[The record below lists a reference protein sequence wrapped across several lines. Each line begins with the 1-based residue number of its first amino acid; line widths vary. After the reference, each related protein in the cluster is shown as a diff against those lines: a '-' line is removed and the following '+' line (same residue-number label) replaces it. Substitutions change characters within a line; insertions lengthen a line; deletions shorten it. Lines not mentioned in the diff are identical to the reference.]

1 MHVGLRH
8 APPVA
13 FHGRSSMESEMTHHA
28 RPSFETSKECLHVKA
43 RSERPNDY
51 PERFPVPDSLV
62 KWRAPYPEYAPPR
75 YESARMLEHS
85 PDPKAF
91 KDLERSMR
99 TYEKGGIRIDGA
111 SGEPLNPKGR
121 TGISGRG
128 ALWMWGPNHA
138 ADFLLTRYNQNTQS
152 LEALLIQRKSG
163 QWAIPGGM
171 VDAEESSAQ
180 AAMREL
186 KEEANISAHATS
198 RAWELYRGYVDDPRN
213 TDNAW
218 METTVFHE
226 HLGGVT
232 HSTDMQPSAGD
243 DAKAAAWT
251 PLTSEFIRG
260 LFASHPDFIERGL
273 HVLVEAPGTDTASR
287 AAAAQLLKL

>member
-1 MHVGLRH
+1 MGIQMNHQ
-8 APPVA
+8 P
-13 FHGRSSMESEMTHHA
+13 
-28 RPSFETSKECLHVKA
+28 RPSVETSKESPHVKA
-43 RSERPNDY
+43 RTERPNDY
-51 PERFPVPDSLV
+51 PERFPVPDALV
-62 KWRAPYPEYAPPR
+62 KWSSPYPDYAPPR
-75 YESARMLEHS
+75 YESTRMLEHS

-91 KDLERSMR
+91 KDLERTMR
-99 TYEKGGIRIDGA
+99 TYEERGIRIDGA

-138 ADFLLTRYNQNTQS
+138 ADFLLTRYNESTQS

-171 VDAEESSAQ
+171 VDPGESAAQ

-186 KEEANISAHATS
+186 KEEANISADATS
-198 RAWELYRGYVDDPRN
+198 RTWELYRGYVDDPRN

-218 METTVFHE
+218 METCVLHQHIGTVRS
-226 HLGGVT
+226 GT
-232 HSTDMQPSAGD
+232 AMQPNAGD

-251 PLTSEFIRG
+251 PLTSELIKN
-260 LFASHPDFIERGL
+260 LYASHPAFVEMGL
-273 HVLVEAPGTDTASR
+273 EALVSAPGTDSSTR
-287 AAAAQLLKL
+287 AAAGEMLSL